1 MILLVFQM
9 ANAWFTAH
17 KSMLE
22 SHFSLVGDDGA
33 KNIDE
38 IETQLQKESE
48 HLFTLWWVLSET
60 QATFYKQIFVT
71 NFVLQQKSYSN
82 HFRTITIKM
91 IVQNSKI
98 DTKLNLIFNIWP
110 EWTQKCS

>member
-1 MILLVFQM
+1 MILLGFQM
-9 ANAWFTAH
+9 ANAWLTAH

-48 HLFTLWWVLSET
+48 HLFTLWWVWVKTNCQFQQHFTSSFLWGNS
-60 QATFYKQIFVT
+60 FYKNKLT
-71 NFVLQQKSYSN
+71 TKKLSKPLSYN
-82 HFRTITIKM
+82 YNKADCA
-91 IVQNSKI
+91 K
-98 DTKLNLIFNIWP
+98 
-110 EWTQKCS
+110 